1 MKLNPQDRVSAARI
15 RLLQQAPFY
24 GLLANRWQLQADP
37 KTPDV
42 WVDGKTLG
50 FNPEWVNAA
59 TFDALMSVIA
69 HSAHHVALLHHLRR
83 SGRDEKAWNNA
94 CDVPVNAALVAG
106 GFVLPDGVTVEP
118 GDEAKAAEECY
129 QAPPEGDP
137 GVKGRGEPQDDENP
151 GSGGSGEVRDQPGK
165 NGGQMDPAEQ
175 EQEIT
180 AALQD
185 IASIAQQA
193 KASGFGLPASIE
205 EQLHDLLY
213 PNADWRELLRDYMSA
228 AAKSDYSW
236 SRPNRRFIAGGLYL
250 PSLHS
255 ENELG
260 DVVIAVD
267 TSISINLKKLEQFG
281 GAINELLED
290 LNPQSVTV
298 IYCDQAIH
306 RVDTFG
312 IDEYPI
318 EFHPIGRGSTSL
330 CPPFEYVEEHGLEP
344 AVFLYFTDLGGRSP
358 EKEPPYPVLWI
369 DQDGDPRMMDIYQH
383 KWGTHI
389 PM

>member
-24 GLLANRWQLQADP
+24 GLLANRWTLQADP

-42 WVDGKTLG
+42 WVDGRTLG
-50 FNPEWVNAA
+50 YNPEWVNKAS
-59 TFDALMSVIA
+59 FDALMSAIA

-83 SGRDEKAWNNA
+83 GGRDEKAWNTA

-106 GFVLPDGVTVEP
+106 GFVLPDDVTVAP

-129 QAPPEGDP
+129 SYDDPPDNDNKKP
-137 GVKGRGEPQDDENP
+137 K
-151 GSGGSGEVRDQPGK
+151 SGGDDQPGPGEVRDQPGK
-165 NGGQMDPAEQ
+165 NGGQMDASEQ

-205 EQLHDLLY
+205 AQLHDLLY
-213 PNADWRELLRDYMSA
+213 PQADWRELLRDYMAA

-236 SRPNRRFIAGGLYL
+236 SRPNRRFIASGLYL

-260 DVVIAVD
+260 DIVIAVD

-298 IYCDQAIH
+298 IYCDRAIH

-318 EFHPIGRGSTSL
+318 EFHPIGRGCTSL
-330 CPPFEYVEEHGLEP
+330 CPPFEYVEENGLEP

-369 DQDGDPRMMDIYQH
+369 DQNGDPRMMDIYRH
-383 KWGTHI
+383 KWGTYI